1 MTICEVASFTVQAFQ
16 NLKKFTNDL
25 IFRIEHK
32 LDMSPSGE
40 EHLQKAVS
48 CHQASDFKKGIKEAE
63 RARKKFQKEGRT
75 DRAVEALRVMGD
87 CTLNARELVKAQK
100 IYENLL
106 EEGTKISNVWFQ
118 AAANWGLGQIALHK
132 MQYGPAHQFFQ
143 LGLQQA
149 QSVAD
154 NWYTAW
160 NAFGLANALRGLAR
174 LVEAKNGYELAL
186 KSFRAANQSTFV
198 TWIENTLKEMGADV
212 PDEGHSD
219 GISIWLCP
227 MCGSKLTQIQGSAL
241 KAGKM
246 TTCEYCGTA
255 IG

>member
-1 MTICEVASFTVQAFQ
+1 
-16 NLKKFTNDL
+16 
-25 IFRIEHK
+25 
-32 LDMSPSGE
+32 MSPSGE

-63 RARKKFQKEGRT
+63 KARKKFQKEGRT

-87 CTLNARELVKAQK
+87 CTLNARELKKAQK

-106 EEGTKISNVWFQ
+106 QEGASISNLWFQ
-118 AAANWGLGQIALHK
+118 AAANWGLGQISLHK
-132 MQYGPAHQFFQ
+132 MQYADALQFFQ
-143 LGLQQA
+143 LGFEQA

-160 NAFGLANALRGLAR
+160 NAFGLGNALRGLAR
-174 LVEAKNGYELAL
+174 LAEAERAYQAAL
-186 KSFRAANQSTFV
+186 QAFRAANQANFV
-198 TWIENTLKEMGADV
+198 TWVEKTLKEMGADV
-212 PDEGHSD
+212 PDKGHGD
-219 GISIWLCP
+219 ALPIWLCP
-227 MCGSKLTQIQGSAL
+227 MCGSKLTMAQGAAL

>member
-1 MTICEVASFTVQAFQ
+1 
-16 NLKKFTNDL
+16 
-25 IFRIEHK
+25 
-32 LDMSPSGE
+32 MSPSGE

-48 CHQASDFKKGIKEAE
+48 CHQTGDFKKGIKEAE
-63 RARKKFQKEGRT
+63 NARKKFQKEGRS
-75 DRAVEALRVMGD
+75 DRAIEALRVMGD
-87 CTLNARELVKAQK
+87 CTLNARDLEKARK
-100 IYENLL
+100 IYETLL
-106 EEGTKISNVWFQ
+106 QEGASISNLWYQ
-118 AAANWGLGQIALHK
+118 AAANWGLGQVSLHK
-132 MQYGPAHQFFQ
+132 MQYDKAFQSFQ

-160 NAFGLANALRGLAR
+160 NAFGLGNALRGLTR
-174 LVEAKNGYELAL
+174 LDEASNSYHTA
-186 KSFRAANQSTFV
+186 SQAFRAANQPTFV
-198 TWIENTLKEMGADV
+198 TWVENTLKDMGADV

-219 GISIWLCP
+219 GLPIWLCP
-227 MCGSKLTQIQGSAL
+227 MCGSKLTQAQGATL